1 MDDVRAREQVARVD
15 DLLEE
20 VEGFADPAAR
30 DTATELVAAL
40 LDLYGEALER
50 LVARVPDQPA
60 LAGDE
65 LVSHLLTLHGIHPV
79 AVEERVREALAEVRP
94 YLDSHGGDVELLG
107 VDDGIVRLR
116 MQGSCSGCPSSAMT
130 LKLAIEDAIRK
141 HAPEV
146 AQIEAEDA
154 KPDPAEAPLIQLGA
168 PPAAAPGGSPKLI
181 QLAPAAPA
189 GNGAAAADDG
199 AWVTAGVL
207 SQLRVDGTL
216 LKEVGGADVLFCR
229 VAGRLYAYRPS
240 CAHCGA
246 SLEAATLRGGQLTCA
261 GCDHTYDVLRAGRC
275 LDAPRLYLEPVPLL
289 ADDAG
294 LVKVALA
301 APA

>member
-1 MDDVRAREQVARVD
+1 MDDLQAREQVARVD
-15 DLLEE
+15 ALLEE

-40 LDLYGEALER
+40 LDLYGEGIER
-50 LVARVPDQPA
+50 LVRRVPDQSA
-60 LAGDE
+60 LGEDE
-65 LVSHLLTLHGIHPV
+65 LVSHLLILHGIHPV
-79 AVEERVREALAEVRP
+79 PVEERVREALAEVRP
-94 YLDSHGGDVELLG
+94 YLDSHGGDVELLAVEGG
-107 VDDGIVRLR
+107 VVRLR

-130 LKLAIEDAIRK
+130 LKLAIEDAVRK

-146 AQIEAEDA
+146 ARIEAEDA
-154 KPDPAEAPLIQLGA
+154 EPA
-168 PPAAAPGGSPKLI
+168 PAAGAALI
-181 QLAPAAPA
+181 QLAPAAP
-189 GNGAAAADDG
+189 GRNGAGPADG

-216 LKEVGGADVLFCR
+216 LKEVGGTDVLFCR
-229 VAGRLYAYRPS
+229 VAGQLYAYRPS
-240 CAHCGA
+240 CAHCEA
-246 SLEAATLRGGQLTCA
+246 SLEDAALRGGELICA
-261 GCDHTYDVLRAGRC
+261 RCDHTYDLLRAGRC

-289 ADDAG
+289 ADEAG